1 MSDNMTDAMPSPYD
15 IFKKDSHGI
24 PVWVESAT
32 DLETASL
39 RIMELNK
46 ERPGEYMIF
55 CHVTQ
60 ELISA
65 SATRTRISIRK

>member
-1 MSDNMTDAMPSPYD
+1 MPSPYD
-15 IFKKDSHGI
+15 IFKKDSDGV
-24 PVWVESAT
+24 PVWVEPAT

-46 ERPGEYMIF
+46 EKPAEYMIF
-55 CHVTQ
+55 SHMTQ

-65 SATRTRISIRK
+65 STHKRTDFDQAR